1 MSAIGEATTVAMTGF
16 IRTLGERRRAA
27 RENAARAVGRARR
40 AVLIVGSYGCAAA
53 GVYVLA
59 GLGWGLIA
67 TCVAGLLAEY
77 GTRPGSG

>member
-1 MSAIGEATTVAMTGF
+1 MSVIGEALAVGFSGFVRTV
-16 IRTLGERRRAA
+16 GERRRSA
-27 RENAARAVGRARR
+27 REHAGRVVGRARR

-67 TCVAGLLAEY
+67 TCLAGLLAEY
-77 GTRPGSG
+77 GTRPSA